1 MKIDFAA
8 EILNIRPD
16 FQHFKASYSAFFEDI
31 LGLEN
36 LYTLPK
42 KLLVT
47 AAANYYKVYDKVN
60 FAIQVK
66 TVAILWELEK

>member
-8 EILNIRPD
+8 GILNIRPD
-16 FQHFKASYSAFFEDI
+16 FQHFKAFYSALLRIFLALKTCI
-31 LGLEN
+31 HLQ
-36 LYTLPK
+36 K